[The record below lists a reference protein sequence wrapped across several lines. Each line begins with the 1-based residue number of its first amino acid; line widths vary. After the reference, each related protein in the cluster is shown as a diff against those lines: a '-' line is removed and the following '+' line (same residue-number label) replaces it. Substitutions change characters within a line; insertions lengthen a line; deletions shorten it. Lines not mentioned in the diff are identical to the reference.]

1 MGQQSPQVGILLGSD
16 SDWETMRPAVETLE
30 EFGVSWEVRVCSA
43 HRTPK
48 DVEEYARTAE
58 SRGLKVL
65 IAGAGGAAH
74 LPGVLAA
81 WTVLPVIGVPIG
93 HRPLGGTDALYS
105 IVQMPSGVPVAT
117 VGIDA
122 ARNAALLAVQILA
135 VSDPTLREALHAFK
149 AAQAQEVRE
158 RNQRLQKEIQAIFGR
173 GQP

>member
-16 SDWETMRPAVETLE
+16 SDWEMMRSAVETLE

-48 DVEEYARTAE
+48 DAEEYARTAE
-58 SRGLKVL
+58 GRGLKVL

-74 LPGVLAA
+74 LPGILAA

-93 HRPLGGTDALYS
+93 TRPLGGVDALYS
-105 IVQMPSGVPVAT
+105 MVQMPSGVPVAT

-135 VSDPTLREALHAFK
+135 VSDPALREALHAFK
-149 AAQAQEVRE
+149 ATQAQGVRE
-158 RNQRLQKEIQAIFGR
+158 RNQRLQKEIRTVFGR
-173 GQP
+173 SQP